1 MLNDYAALFLCF
13 LGCFLISLG
22 IGAAI
27 GVYFT
32 NKRRK
37 KIGRINIDH
46 SDNGNTFLFLEIDQG
61 CAPYI
66 RPGNTVLLDITEKN
80 YLDDTPN

>member
-22 IGAAI
+22 IGVVI
-27 GVYFT
+27 GVYFA
-32 NKRRK
+32 NKHHK